1 MKRSSAFKH
10 LLENL
15 VVDIKMCTVLTTD
28 VIWVNTKVYSV
39 NSEPTQISSRR
50 VSSFKDLSAL
60 LNNSMV
66 NLSEVLLIASTQFE
80 VKIRNIYRNTRKIH
94 IKIETELCL

>member
-10 LLENL
+10 LLEKL
-15 VVDIKMCTVLTTD
+15 VVDIKMCTVFTTD
-28 VIWVNTKVYSV
+28 VIRVNTKVYSATIK
-39 NSEPTQISSRR
+39 PAQTGSRR
-50 VSSFKDLSAL
+50 VSYFKDTSAL
-60 LNNSMV
+60 LNNSVV

>member
-15 VVDIKMCTVLTTD
+15 VVDIKMCTVFTTD
-28 VIWVNTKVYSV
+28 VIRVNTKVYSATIK
-39 NSEPTQISSRR
+39 PAQTGSRR
-50 VSSFKDLSAL
+50 VSYFKDTSAL
-60 LNNSMV
+60 LNNSVV

-80 VKIRNIYRNTRKIH
+80 VKVRNIYRNTRKIH
-94 IKIETELCL
+94 IKIETEVCL